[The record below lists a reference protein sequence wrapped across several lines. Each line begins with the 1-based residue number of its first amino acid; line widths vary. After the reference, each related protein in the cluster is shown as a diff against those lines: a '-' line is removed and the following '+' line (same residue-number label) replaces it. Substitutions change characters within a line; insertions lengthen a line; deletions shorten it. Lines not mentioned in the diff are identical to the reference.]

1 MHEAIH
7 FRSDLRSEDTVGRS
21 MRVFRADRQ
30 GTRSLA
36 LVHCGTFP
44 LWDEFVASTISCLS
58 LDRKGRAT
66 LPEEV
71 RASLGLRA
79 GDFVLLERTERGT
92 YELVPASLVPRDQLW
107 FHHTEMRQRIQK
119 AEGEIAAGRL
129 TVTRSADEAR
139 ALLDSLKRRARK
151 KRR

>member
-1 MHEAIH
+1 MK
-7 FRSDLRSEDTVGRS
+7 S
-21 MRVFRADRQ
+21 M
-30 GTRSLA
+30 
-36 LVHCGTFP
+36 
-44 LWDEFVASTISCLS
+44 ASTISYLS

-79 GDFVLLERTERGT
+79 GDFVLLERTDRGT
-92 YELVPASLVPRDQLW
+92 YELVPAALVPRDQLW
-107 FHHTEMRQRIQK
+107 FHHPEMRQRIQK
-119 AEGEIAAGRL
+119 AEGEIAAGRV
-129 TVTRSADEAR
+129 TVTRGAEEAR